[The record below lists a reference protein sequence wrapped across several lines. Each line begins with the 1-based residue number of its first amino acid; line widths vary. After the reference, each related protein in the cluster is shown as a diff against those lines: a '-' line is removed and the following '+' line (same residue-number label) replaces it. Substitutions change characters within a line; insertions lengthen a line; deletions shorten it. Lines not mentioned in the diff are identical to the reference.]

1 MIAVRTVAVLC
12 AAALGIAAQTPAPE
26 DATLLQRIRAHMME
40 TLASQPNYTC
50 LESVERT
57 RRNGAS
63 HNFELQD
70 TLRVEVALV
79 NGKEMFAWPGSKQ
92 FEDKDLR
99 QFIPSGMFGTGDF
112 ALHAKIVF
120 GTNLPTFERGESP
133 PEDRATVRF
142 DFKVQRVRSGFRVRN
157 GDVMLPVGYRGSF
170 YADPLSLD
178 VRRLEIVADDIP
190 AALKLSQISDTM
202 DYAPVPIGKGDFLLP
217 AASDELMVDSAG
229 QANRNRLEFTSCRQF
244 TGQSVLSFDDPGPLE
259 PAAKIPEQ
267 ELKLP
272 PSLELT
278 LRLAADI
285 DLNKAGIGDSVRA
298 VVDTD
303 VKLKKQV
310 VLPKGAI
317 ATGRISRM
325 ELHPD
330 FMVLGFVFFEVEA
343 GRAHTQLDLI
353 FDRLG
358 TTVTPAIRF
367 RNVSLNAP
375 LRGDEALVILPSG
388 SKRLSQGT
396 LMFWRT

>member
-1 MIAVRTVAVLC
+1 VRTVALLC
-12 AAALGIAAQTPAPE
+12 AAALGIAAQTPSSE
-26 DATLLQRIRAHMME
+26 DASLLQRIRARMME

-50 LESVERT
+50 LETVERT

-79 NGKEMFAWPGSKQ
+79 NGKEMFAWPGAKQ

-157 GDVMLPVGYRGSF
+157 GEVMLPVGYHGSF

-202 DYAPVPIGKGDFLLP
+202 AYAAVPIGNGEFLLP
-217 AASDELMVDSAG
+217 AASDELIVDSAG
-229 QANRNRLEFTSCRQF
+229 QANRNRLEFTACRQF
-244 TGQSVLSFDDPGPLE
+244 TGQSVLSFDDPGPAE
-259 PAAKIPEQ
+259 PAAKIPQQ
-267 ELKLP
+267 ERKLP
-272 PSLELT
+272 PNLDLT
-278 LRLAADI
+278 LRLAEEL
-285 DLNKAGIGDSVRA
+285 DLVKAGIGDSVRA
-298 VVDTD
+298 AVDTD
-303 VKLKKQV
+303 VKVKKQI

-325 ELHPD
+325 ERHPD
-330 FMVLGFVFFEVEA
+330 FIVVGFVFFDVEA
-343 GRAHTQLDLI
+343 NSAHTQLDLV
-353 FDRLG
+353 FERLG
-358 TTVTPAIRF
+358 ALLMPAI
-367 RNVSLNAP
+367 RNVSLRAP
-375 LRGDEALVILPSG
+375 ARGDEALVILPAG
-388 SKRLSQGT
+388 RKRLSQGI
-396 LMFWRT
+396 LMVWRT

>member
-1 MIAVRTVAVLC
+1 VRTVAVLC
-12 AAALGIAAQTPAPE
+12 AVALGIAAQTPAPE
-26 DATLLQRIRAHMME
+26 DATLLQRIRTHMME
-40 TLASQPNYTC
+40 MLASQPNYTC
-50 LESVERT
+50 LETVERT
-57 RRNGAS
+57 RRNGAAGK
-63 HNFELQD
+63 FELQD

-79 NGKEMFAWPGSKQ
+79 NGKEMFAWPGAKQ

-120 GTNLPTFERGESP
+120 GTNLPTFERGESTP
-133 PEDRATVRF
+133 GDRATVRF

-157 GDVMLPVGYRGSF
+157 GDVMLPVGYHGSF

-202 DYAPVPIGKGDFLLP
+202 DYAPVPIGNGDFLLP
-217 AASDELMVDSAG
+217 AASDELMVDSDG
-229 QANRNRLEFTSCRQF
+229 QAHRNRLEFTSCRQF
-244 TGQSVLSFDDPGPLE
+244 TGQSVLSFTDPGPVE
-259 PAAKIPEQ
+259 PAPKIPEQ

-272 PSLELT
+272 PNLELT
-278 LRLAADI
+278 LRLAKEI
-285 DLNKAGIGDSVRA
+285 DLDKAGIGDSVRA

-303 VKLKKQV
+303 VKLKKQI

-325 ELHPD
+325 ERHPD
-330 FMVLGFVFFEVEA
+330 FIVVGFVFSDVEA
-343 GRAHTQLDLI
+343 GSAHTQLDLI

-358 TTVTPAIRF
+358 ATVGPTTRF

-375 LRGDEALVILPSG
+375 VRGDEALVILPSG
-388 SKRLSQGT
+388 SRRLSQGI